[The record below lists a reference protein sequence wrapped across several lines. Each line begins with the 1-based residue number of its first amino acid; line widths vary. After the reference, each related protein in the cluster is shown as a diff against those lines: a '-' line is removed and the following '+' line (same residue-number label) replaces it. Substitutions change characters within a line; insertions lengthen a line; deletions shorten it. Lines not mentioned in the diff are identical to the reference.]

1 MILIFVFLI
10 GAIVGSFLNVCIYRL
25 PRHES
30 IVFPASHCPHC
41 GKPIKFYD
49 NIPLLSYVILRGKCR
64 NCKQNISGRY
74 PIIET
79 ISGLLAIAIVIKYGL
94 TLHSLLLLL
103 LVFSLI
109 IVTFVDLDFQIIP
122 DILSIPG
129 IMAGIGAS
137 FFMPTISWI
146 DSILGILA
154 GGGFLFIIAV
164 AYKWL
169 TNRDGMGGGD
179 IKLLAM
185 VGAWLGWKAIPFILL
200 ISSFIGALIG
210 SISLLLAKKSL
221 RYKIPFGPFIS
232 IAAVIYLFFGPEI
245 INWYINL

>member
-1 MILIFVFLI
+1 MILLFVFLI
-10 GAIVGSFLNVCIYRL
+10 GAIAGSFLNVCIYRL

-41 GKPIKFYD
+41 GEPIKFYD
-49 NIPLLSYVILRGKCR
+49 NIPLVSYVILRGKCR

-129 IMAGIGAS
+129 IIAGIGAS
-137 FFMPTISWI
+137 FFIPTISWI

-164 AYKWL
+164 TYKWL

-185 VGAWLGWKAIPFILL
+185 VGAWLGWKAVPFILL

>member
-185 VGAWLGWKAIPFILL
+185 VGAWLGWKAVPFILL

>member
-1 MILIFVFLI
+1 MILLFVFLI
-10 GAIVGSFLNVCIYRL
+10 GVIAGSFLNVCIYRL

-30 IVFPASHCPHC
+30 ILFPASHCPNC

-49 NIPLLSYVILRGKCR
+49 NIPLLSYVILGGKCR
-64 NCKQNISGRY
+64 HCKRTISARY

-109 IVTFVDLDFQIIP
+109 IITFIDLDFQIIP

-129 IMAGIGAS
+129 IIAGIGAS
-137 FFMPTISWI
+137 FFIPTVSWT

-164 AYKWL
+164 TYKWL

-185 VGAWLGWKAIPFILL
+185 VGAWFGWMAIPFILL

-232 IAAVIYLFFGPEI
+232 IAAIIYIFFGPET

>member
-10 GAIVGSFLNVCIYRL
+10 GAIAGSFLNVCIYRL

-41 GKPIKFYD
+41 GEPIKFYD
-49 NIPLLSYVILRGKCR
+49 NIPLVSYVILRGKCR

-129 IMAGIGAS
+129 IIAGIGAS
-137 FFMPTISWI
+137 FFIPTISWI

-164 AYKWL
+164 TYKWL

-185 VGAWLGWKAIPFILL
+185 VGAWLGWKAVPFILL

>member
-1 MILIFVFLI
+1 MILLFVFLI

-30 IVFPASHCPHC
+30 ILFPASHCPNC

-49 NIPLLSYVILRGKCR
+49 NIPLLSYVVLRGKCR
-64 NCKQNISGRY
+64 HCKQNISARY

-109 IVTFVDLDFQIIP
+109 IITFIDLDFQIIP
-122 DILSIPG
+122 DIVSIPG
-129 IMAGIGAS
+129 TIAGIGAS
-137 FFMPTISWI
+137 FFIPTVSWT

-164 AYKWL
+164 TYKWL

-185 VGAWLGWKAIPFILL
+185 AGAWFGWKAIPFILL

-232 IAAVIYLFFGPEI
+232 IAAIIYIFFGPEI

>member
-10 GAIVGSFLNVCIYRL
+10 GAIAGSFLNVCIYRL

-41 GKPIKFYD
+41 GEPIKFYD
-49 NIPLLSYVILRGKCR
+49 NIPLVSYVILRGKCR

-129 IMAGIGAS
+129 IIAGIGAS
-137 FFMPTISWI
+137 FFIPTISWI

-185 VGAWLGWKAIPFILL
+185 VGAWLGWKAVPFILL